1 MKLIPKA
8 KPVRIRVSSGGREHS
23 TLHSLLDSFR
33 IDDIRPLLKNGVI
46 FKWLEQIG
54 ENRLRDRL
62 RSEGEDLTDAELIS
76 IFFDTPDKIVEYAER
91 AMLEHDPHALDY
103 LKHASDMGN
112 PRAAYRLGCVYYF
125 QCIEG
130 VYADVVQA
138 EKYFSQASG
147 RNYPLAKL
155 AYGSI
160 LCSKQNYSKAFELID
175 KTLDLAVDRD
185 CRMPEDRKVIAL
197 AYYAL
202 GEIYWCGNKSVRQSS
217 AKAIECFLRAAES
230 GYDKAYTRLGK
241 IYMNSRK
248 LNGKALEYLE
258 KARTLMDPEG
268 IYQLGLLYERLERP
282 DFEICK
288 MFRMAAV
295 GGWEESWF
303 HLGFCYYY
311 GTGIGKDINEAAKCF
326 ERALNYYCKESEAG
340 DSFSSHHFEA
350 DKAKELLKK
359 CRQEL
364 ETPGDVKQF
373 SAEIKPYTL
382 MSARDVIAVAARNG
396 IPKSRAIELALKL
409 NPKLRIKS

>member
-33 IDDIRPLLKNGVI
+33 IEDIRPLLKNGVI

-54 ENRLRDRL
+54 EDRL
-62 RSEGEDLTDAELIS
+62 RERLRSKGEDLTDAELIS
-76 IFFDTPDKIVEYAER
+76 IFFDTPDRIVEYAEQ
-91 AMLEHDPHALDY
+91 AILEHDPHALDY
-103 LKHASDMGN
+103 LKHAADMGN

-125 QCIEG
+125 KCIEG

-138 EKYFSQASG
+138 EKYFSLASG

-160 LCSKQNYSKAFELID
+160 LCSKQNYSKSFELID
-175 KTLDLAVDRD
+175 KTLDSVVDRD
-185 CRMPEDRKVIAL
+185 CRMPEDRKVISL

-202 GEIYWCGNKSVRQSS
+202 GEIYWSGNKAVLQSS
-217 AKAIECFLRAAES
+217 AKAIECFLRAAER

-241 IYMNSRK
+241 VYMHSK
-248 LNGKALEYLE
+248 KTYDKALDYLK
-258 KARTLMDPEG
+258 KARDLKDPEG
-268 IYQLGLLYERLERP
+268 IYQLGQLYERLGSYEES
-282 DFEICK
+282 FK
-288 MFRMAAV
+288 MYHMAAV
-295 GGWEESWF
+295 GGWEESWYD
-303 HLGFCYYY
+303 LGFCYYEGY
-311 GTGIGKDINEAAKCF
+311 GISKNINEAAKCF
-326 ERALNYYCKESEAG
+326 ERALNFYSKELETDDLFSPYYERAE
-340 DSFSSHHFEA
+340 HT
-350 DKAKELLKK
+350 KELLKK

-396 IPKSRAIELALKL
+396 IPKSMAIELALKI
-409 NPKLRIKS
+409 NPKLRIRQ